1 MKRYIIISILSIS
14 TIILLG
20 LRIIP
25 HHHHA
30 GIACIIMELCENDDR
45 YNDEHTHH
53 EELPE
58 QTNHDNS
65 CITEIDVIIPSSDNE
80 ILIKILLGKN
90 DLNHN
95 LLFFLPTV
103 LLSQISDTENS
114 DTDYGEFIINYQS
127 VKVNRYNGLRAPPY
141 LLA

>member
-20 LRIIP
+20 FRVIP

-30 GIACIIMELCENDDR
+30 GIACIIMELCENDDK

-58 QTNHDNS
+58 LTNHDNS

-80 ILIKILLGKN
+80 ISIKILSDKDN
-90 DLNHN
+90 FNHN

-103 LLSQISDTENS
+103 SLNQISDTENS
-114 DTDYGEFIINYQS
+114 DTNYGEFIINYQS
-127 VKVNRYNGLRAPPY
+127 VKVNWSNGLRAPPY